1 MLGDREP
8 SSGRNQR
15 RAVTMHSEEAGGHPC
30 PRPNA
35 DELEICAVA
44 FAGSRRS
51 WLGLFAA
58 SRTQAARRGQ
68 AVP

>member
-1 MLGDREP
+1 VLGDREP

-44 FAGSRRS
+44 FGQPA
-51 WLGLFAA
+51 LLACLFAA